1 MVIKLVYLISFI
13 CLVFISFDQEFL
25 LFRIYRDDI
34 AGVLLDWRQARGL
47 DKVIIFTKKMPAKKY
62 NIPVLI

>member
-1 MVIKLVYLISFI
+1 M
-13 CLVFISFDQEFL
+13 

-47 DKVIIFTKKMPAKKY
+47 DKVIFFTKKYLQKIIKEYFSLDLIALRLF
-62 NIPVLI
+62 VLEIIILP